1 MTEPTGIMDK
11 LLGRDGK
18 PSFDALVTRMRG
30 QQKRIIQA
38 EGDEAK
44 AKNALDAA
52 HDALEQEKAAYQAMV
67 REFYAAARE
76 EGIKPE
82 DKA

>member
-1 MTEPTGIMDK
+1 MSDLSGIMDK

-18 PSFDALVTRMRG
+18 TSFDALVTRMRN

-44 AKNALDAA
+44 AQNALDAA

-82 DKA
+82 LST